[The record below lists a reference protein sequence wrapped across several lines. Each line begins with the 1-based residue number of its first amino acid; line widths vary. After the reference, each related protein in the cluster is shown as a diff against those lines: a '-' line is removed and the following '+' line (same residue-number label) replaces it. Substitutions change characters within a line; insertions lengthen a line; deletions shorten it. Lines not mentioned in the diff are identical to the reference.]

1 MSGFTLAT
9 IRAAIGDQLRA
20 NLAEEINVDVDGAGM
35 PAPVVR
41 LQMDRVPDYFGTYGP
56 DGVAFCR
63 FRLVLDPGGVDQS
76 AVMRLDRMLNVGQG
90 NGSSVIDALMV
101 DQSFGGAVSGFTYEP
116 GDYDPVDVL
125 AELFIEFIAMKQGA
139 NV

>member
-1 MSGFTLAT
+1 MAGFSLAT
-9 IRAAIGDQLRA
+9 VRAAIGNQLRE
-20 NLAEEINVDVDGAGM
+20 NLAEEVNVDVDGAGM
-35 PAPVVR
+35 SAPVVR

-63 FRLVLDPGGVDQS
+63 FRVVLDPGGVDQS
-76 AVMRLDRMLNVGQG
+76 AVIRLDRMLDVGQG

-116 GDYDPVDVL
+116 GEYDADNVV